1 MADNSQRPDIGEGG
15 SSRGQSSDALLQWL
29 AQVAHIDLARLQTV
43 TDAEGHLTL
52 VRRQTDE
59 ELTTRRDESDT
70 LVENRLRGTEEQL
83 ALMDRLAELQQAQLD
98 QLREFDRLTGVEQ
111 QAFTEIDRQ
120 QDASI
125 ALMNQI
131 EAQREAVDGY
141 EVELESLFTALDD
154 RWTEVSAALEAQGIA
169 MGEVGETRDLGRL
182 RTLIAEQRGA
192 LGREFDDLARRTEQ
206 ARAEEGRARRENE
219 EATARSEALQREIE
233 VLGIPSDDPQDPEH
247 TAAIAARIETL
258 EAQRSEADAEVETS
272 RGVLDRIATE
282 LAVLET
288 QTERANRN
296 IDALNNLAEGES
308 SLINSLQS
316 NTDKYQSTLKLS
328 IRANDNINDLEL
340 TIIEANEKIKAHKQ
354 NIDII
359 RNNISENQMQISEI
373 ESEILDN
380 KSKDNKISQRNSEI
394 DQRMKE
400 IDKKI
405 NQLLQTAE
413 RLDSDALFRAIQKL
427 PESLQDDEITT
438 APLTTQPQEPDVEG
452 EIAPDLGET
461 RQRIEQLVVEAEE
474 AGAEGMGAAASASM
488 LRAGRDI
495 AKILLRDAAFLAT
508 FATVRESSAY
518 GIGASSDKTQQDLAA
533 LLIGLNFLPI
543 AVKAGGLIYD
553 TSASRP
559 EADRLVPTAKQYA
572 SLVTNTLMMIGATVA
587 ADRAG
592 GGVAAQ
598 APAAARA
605 LIIGLRDMAN
615 LFMPVTQNRRGDL
628 LLNMR
633 AVLGD
638 NVAYSLYSQLTT
650 ILIAQGLVHSGAG
663 SQAAGLAGMEAVREV
678 GKYVAAYTAVELL
691 ETISYRAFNQYF
703 DRIAQG
709 LEPAMPGD
717 PNASQGVQ
725 GIARFRAK
733 VGFKLKHTFAEVRR
747 QGTDVAHAR
756 QAFTYIVLLLGN
768 VVSELTKDRSVK
780 SQTLILAGAMFVATF
795 AAYFPFVGLSEY
807 AAPLARD
814 RDEEAGNE

>member
-1 MADNSQRPDIGEGG
+1 MADSSQQPTNGG
-15 SSRGQSSDALLQWL
+15 SSSSQGQPPVGPEL
-29 AQVAHIDLARLQTV
+29 IDWLARL
-43 TDAEGHLTL
+43 TDTDPARIRTADDARRLRTL
-52 VRRQTDE
+52 ARRNTDE
-59 ELTTRRDESDT
+59 ELTTRREESET
-70 LVENRLRGTEEQL
+70 LLDNQLTGTEEQM
-83 ALMDRLAELQQAQLD
+83 ALFESLTGLQQTQSDHLS
-98 QLREFDRLTGVEQ
+98 EFDRLAMAEE
-111 QAFTEIDRQ
+111 QAFTDISRQ
-120 QDASI
+120 QDAS
-125 ALMNQI
+125 LELLKQI
-131 EAQREAVDGY
+131 EAQREALDGY
-141 EVELESLFTALDD
+141 EVELDGLFDTFEE
-154 RWTEVSAALEAQGIA
+154 RWTAVGAALNAQGIA
-169 MGEVGETRDLGRL
+169 VGEASESKDVGRL
-182 RTLIAEQRGA
+182 KALIAERRGA
-192 LGREFDDLARRTEQ
+192 LGRELDDLTEWTAEAQEEEQ
-206 ARAEEGRARRENE
+206 AARGRNDDAIASLEGVQREIAALGPSSEDPPGPEYAAEIARLRAL
-219 EATARSEALQREIE
+219 EAERSEAVKTSQEELDQIGTRLAGLAAQTEEVTRVIEALGNLVDGKESAINELQSIDDEFHKKTQESIKANDRIEELEREI
-233 VLGIPSDDPQDPEH
+233 
-247 TAAIAARIETL
+247 R
-258 EAQRSEADAEVETS
+258 
-272 RGVLDRIATE
+272 
-282 LAVLET
+282 
-288 QTERANRN
+288 
-296 IDALNNLAEGES
+296 
-308 SLINSLQS
+308 
-316 NTDKYQSTLKLS
+316 NTD
-328 IRANDNINDLEL
+328 
-340 TIIEANEKIKAHKQ
+340 
-354 NIDII
+354 DII
-359 RNNISENQMQISEI
+359 KEYDRSMENIKNQISQNQLKISGIENRIQENKDKYSNIEQNKTAIDEQKAEIDRTVSQLMQI
-373 ESEILDN
+373 L
-380 KSKDNKISQRNSEI
+380 
-394 DQRMKE
+394 
-400 IDKKI
+400 
-405 NQLLQTAE
+405 E
-413 RLDSDALFRAIQKL
+413 RLDGEALRRAIQKL
-427 PESLQDDEITT
+427 PESLQDDEITQART
-438 APLTTQPQEPDVEG
+438 TTQPQESNVGG
-452 EIAPDLGET
+452 EIAPPDLGET
-461 RQRIEQLVVEAEE
+461 RQRIEQLVIEAEE
-474 AGAEGMGAAASASM
+474 AGGEGIDAAASASM

-495 AKILLRDAAFLAT
+495 GKILLRDAAFLAT

-518 GIGASSDKTQQDLAA
+518 GISASSDKTQQDLAA

-663 SQAAGLAGMEAVREV
+663 SQAAGLAGVEAAKEI

-717 PNASQGVQ
+717 PNASQGMQ

-768 VVSELTKDRSVK
+768 VVGELTKEMSVK
-780 SQTLILAGAMFVATF
+780 NQTLILAGAMFVATF

-807 AAPLARD
+807 AAPPARD

>member
-1 MADNSQRPDIGEGG
+1 M
-15 SSRGQSSDALLQWL
+15 
-29 AQVAHIDLARLQTV
+29 H
-43 TDAEGHLTL
+43 
-52 VRRQTDE
+52 
-59 ELTTRRDESDT
+59 
-70 LVENRLRGTEEQL
+70 
-83 ALMDRLAELQQAQLD
+83 QQKA
-98 QLREFDRLTGVEQ
+98 
-111 QAFTEIDRQ
+111 EIDR
-120 QDASI
+120 
-125 ALMNQI
+125 
-131 EAQREAVDGY
+131 AVSQ
-141 EVELESLFTALDD
+141 L
-154 RWTEVSAALEAQGIA
+154 
-169 MGEVGETRDLGRL
+169 
-182 RTLIAEQRGA
+182 
-192 LGREFDDLARRTEQ
+192 
-206 ARAEEGRARRENE
+206 
-219 EATARSEALQREIE
+219 
-233 VLGIPSDDPQDPEH
+233 
-247 TAAIAARIETL
+247 
-258 EAQRSEADAEVETS
+258 
-272 RGVLDRIATE
+272 
-282 LAVLET
+282 
-288 QTERANRN
+288 
-296 IDALNNLAEGES
+296 
-308 SLINSLQS
+308 
-316 NTDKYQSTLKLS
+316 
-328 IRANDNINDLEL
+328 
-340 TIIEANEKIKAHKQ
+340 
-354 NIDII
+354 
-359 RNNISENQMQISEI
+359 MQI
-373 ESEILDN
+373 L
-380 KSKDNKISQRNSEI
+380 
-394 DQRMKE
+394 
-400 IDKKI
+400 
-405 NQLLQTAE
+405 E
-413 RLDSDALFRAIQKL
+413 RLDGEALRRAIQKL
-427 PESLQDDEITT
+427 PESLQDDEITP
-438 APLTTQPQEPDVEG
+438 APTTQPQEPDVEG
-452 EIAPDLGET
+452 EIAPPDLGET
-461 RQRIEQLVVEAEE
+461 RQRIEELVIEAEE
-474 AGAEGMGAAASASM
+474 AGGERMDAAASASM

-495 AKILLRDAAFLAT
+495 GKILLRDAAFLAT

-518 GIGASSDKTQQDLAA
+518 GISASSDKTQQDLAA

-553 TSASRP
+553 TSANRP

-663 SQAAGLAGMEAVREV
+663 SQAAGLAGVEAAKEV

-768 VVSELTKDRSVK
+768 VVSELIKDRSVR

-795 AAYFPFVGLSEY
+795 VAYFPFVGLSEY
-807 AAPLARD
+807 AAPPARD